1 MTSGRDEMTAMDDS
15 GRHVI
20 ARYARLA
27 ALCRKK
33 AETADSRAVAKELG
47 ELADAYDRR
56 RLRLI

>member
-1 MTSGRDEMTAMDDS
+1 MTAMDDS